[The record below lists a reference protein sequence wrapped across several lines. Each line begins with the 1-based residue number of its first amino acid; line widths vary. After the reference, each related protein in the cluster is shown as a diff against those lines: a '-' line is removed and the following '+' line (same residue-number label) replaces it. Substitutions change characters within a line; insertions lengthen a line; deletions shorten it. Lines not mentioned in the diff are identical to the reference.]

1 MTRVVRTLIA
11 VAVCVALIAPATG
24 AQASGLRVVRQT
36 ITQHNVLT
44 DADAC
49 GDYGVEW
56 DINLTVD
63 IATFFDSQGRRVKQV
78 GHVTEDNT
86 VKNTVTGLTLPDSP
100 VNFVQTVFFDRETN
114 TIDKIFI
121 VGTSVNVRR
130 GNERLVDRGAILIDG
145 PTRRIL
151 WSAGPHPVREA
162 MDGSADIRLALPAFC
177 DILA

>member
-1 MTRVVRTLIA
+1 MKRVVRTLIA
-11 VAVCVALIAPATG
+11 IALCAALVVPATG
-24 AQASGLRVVRQT
+24 AQAAGWRVERQT
-36 ITQHNVLT
+36 VTQHNVLT
-44 DADAC
+44 DEDAC

-56 DINLTVD
+56 DINLTAD
-63 IATFFDSQGRRVKQV
+63 IATFFDSQDRRVKQIV
-78 GHVTEDNT
+78 HITEDNT

-100 VNFVQTVFFDRETN
+100 VNFIQTTFFDRETN

-130 GNERLVDRGAILIDG
+130 GKERLVDRGAILIDG

-151 WSAGPHPVREA
+151 WSVGPHPVREA

-177 DILA
+177 DILE

>member
-11 VAVCVALIAPATG
+11 VALCVGLVAPATA
-24 AQASGLRVVRQT
+24 AQASGWRVERQT
-36 ITQHNVLT
+36 VTQHNVLT

-56 DINLTVD
+56 DINLTAD
-63 IATFFDSQGRRVKQV
+63 IFTFFDSQDRRVKQV
-78 GHVTEDNT
+78 VHITEDNT

-100 VNFVQTVFFDRETN
+100 VNFVQTTFFDRETN
-114 TIDKIFI
+114 TIDKILI

-130 GNERLVDRGAILIDG
+130 GKERLVDRGVILIDG

-151 WSAGPHPVREA
+151 WSVGPHPVREA

-177 DILA
+177 DILE